1 MYGVYDRNKEI
12 REAIRAGE
20 RALDSLKEANRQL
33 NSAGNWGLVDIF
45 GGNTISGLMK
55 HMKVNNASR
64 CVDDARRDLA
74 TFRDELGDIRDVEN
88 LNIDIDGF
96 LTFADFF
103 FDGFVADIFVQ
114 SKIRKG
120 QQQVREAIRRVEDIV
135 SQLSANAVGNVDEA
149 TGEDNSEIA
158 FVYQY
163 DDLLLNA
170 DETKEWKLYSDSSKK
185 IGDIDLEREGGKRSN
200 CFPKL
205 I

>member
-20 RALDSLKEANRQL
+20 RALDSLQEANRQL
-33 NSAGNWGLVDIF
+33 NSARNWGLVDIF

-120 QQQVREAIRRVEDIV
+120 QQQVGEAIRRVEDI
-135 SQLSANAVGNVDEA
+135 LS
-149 TGEDNSEIA
+149 TLQI
-158 FVYQY
+158 Y
-163 DDLLLNA
+163 
-170 DETKEWKLYSDSSKK
+170 T
-185 IGDIDLEREGGKRSN
+185 
-200 CFPKL
+200 
-205 I
+205 

>member
-20 RALDSLKEANRQL
+20 RALDSLQEANRQL

-64 CVDDARRDLA
+64 CVDDARRDVA

-120 QQQVREAIRRVEDIV
+120 QQQVREAIRRVEDI
-135 SQLSANAVGNVDEA
+135 LS
-149 TGEDNSEIA
+149 TLQI
-158 FVYQY
+158 Y
-163 DDLLLNA
+163 
-170 DETKEWKLYSDSSKK
+170 T
-185 IGDIDLEREGGKRSN
+185 
-200 CFPKL
+200 
-205 I
+205 